1 MLPFPVA
8 NIHIMAKTGI
18 PKEPKI
24 YLCLLVLFVL
34 LVVIMPRTGKFN
46 YDYKKGSPWTYE
58 TLISEIEFPIL
69 KTAEQLQ
76 AEKDAAGSR
85 VVPCYKF
92 SEEAL
97 MKVLERYSNLPFA
110 TYPLLGNCTQ
120 TAILDIYNKGVM
132 TDESSASEE
141 NLSSVNPVIFIQ
153 KDKRSVKCPASD
165 VYTVS
170 NAKSALL
177 SKVKREFPDKPV
189 DSLLTANGVY
199 DIIVPNLI
207 YDKETTDLVHAES
220 VDYISPTRGYVN
232 AGQLIVT
239 KGEIVTAEIAQML
252 DSYKAEYEASLGY
265 NGPRAL
271 LWAGNAL
278 IALALILILFLSIFY
293 TNPAIFKELNR
304 YVYLL
309 FIFLLTTFTSVALDA
324 ADPSLL
330 YMTPFSL
337 AALFLLAF
345 FKKRVVLP
353 VYVLSLIPLLI
364 FAHNGTELFVLFLV
378 AGVITMYV
386 FQFYNRSWRQ
396 FVTALI
402 VFVALLLTFTGFRL
416 INDGSAFSD
425 YTLIAY
431 LFIGSL
437 LSVAGYPFIY
447 LFEKVFG
454 LVSNSRLLEL
464 ADTNNKLLR
473 ILAQKAPGTFQHCLQ
488 VMNLADAAARSIDA
502 NVLLVRAGALYHDIG
517 KTENPLCFIENE
529 SLGTDYHQGLT
540 PKESASVI
548 IRHVK
553 DGMALASRYKL
564 PEVVSDFILTHH
576 GTSCTAYFYNKYKEQ
591 GGDPADAGS
600 FCYDGRKPWTKE
612 QTIVMICDTLEAAS
626 RTLKD
631 NTPETFD
638 KFVENIVSAKVNAGQ
653 LDDSDI
659 SLKDLTRIKA
669 VLKSY
674 LAQIYHERVEYPK
687 NNP

>member
-1 MLPFPVA
+1 
-8 NIHIMAKTGI
+8 MAKTGI
-18 PKEPKI
+18 PRNPKI
-24 YLCLLVLFVL
+24 YLCLLILFVL
-34 LVVIMPRTGKFN
+34 LVAIMPKTGKFN

-69 KTAEQLQ
+69 KTPEQLQ

-85 VVPCYKF
+85 VVPCYRLSEDVLLKIIEDF
-92 SEEAL
+92 SGLRISDNPAL
-97 MKVLERYSNLPFA
+97 WSSVQE
-110 TYPLLGNCTQ
+110 
-120 TAILDIYNKGVM
+120 AILDVYDKGVM
-132 TDESSASEE
+132 ADEASASEE

-153 KDKRSVKCPASD
+153 KDKRAVKCPATD
-165 VYTVS
+165 IYTLS
-170 NAKSALL
+170 GAKAAVL
-177 SKVKREFPDKPV
+177 SRVKREFPGRPV
-189 DSLLTANGVY
+189 DSLLTASGVF
-199 DIIVPNLI
+199 DIFAPNLI

-220 VDYISPTRGYVN
+220 VDFISPTRGYVN

-265 NGPRAL
+265 DGPRAL
-271 LWAGNAL
+271 LWTGNAL

-293 TNPAIFKELNR
+293 TNPAIFSEMNR
-304 YVYLL
+304 FVYLL
-309 FIFLLTTFTSVALDA
+309 FIFLLAAFASVSVDA

-337 AALFLLAF
+337 EALFLLAF

-353 VYVLSLIPLLI
+353 VYVLSLLPLLI
-364 FAHNGTELFVLFLV
+364 FAHNGIELFVLYLV

-386 FQFYNRSWRQ
+386 FQFYNRGWRQ

-402 VFVALLLTFTGFRL
+402 VFIALLLTVVGFRL
-416 INDGSAFSD
+416 IIDGSAFSD
-425 YTLIAY
+425 YTLMAY
-431 LFIGSL
+431 LFIGSI

-447 LFEKVFG
+447 LFEKIFG

-473 ILAQKAPGTFQHCLQ
+473 ILAQKAPGTFQHSLQ

-517 KTENPLCFIENE
+517 KTENPLCFVENE

-540 PKESASVI
+540 PKESATMI

-553 DGMALASRYKL
+553 DGMALASRYNL

-576 GTSCTAYFYNKYKEQ
+576 GTSSTAYFYNKFKEQ
-591 GGDPADAGS
+591 GGDPDDSAA
-600 FCYDGRKPWTKE
+600 FFYDGRKPWTKE

-631 NTPETFD
+631 NSKETFD
-638 KFVENIVSAKVNAGQ
+638 KFVEDIVSAKINAGQ

-659 SLKDLTRIKA
+659 SLKDLTRIKS

>member
-1 MLPFPVA
+1 
-8 NIHIMAKTGI
+8 MAKTGI

-24 YLCLLVLFVL
+24 YLCLLILFIL
-34 LVVIMPRTGKFN
+34 LVLIMPKTGKFN

-69 KTAEQLQ
+69 KTPEQLQ

-92 SEEAL
+92 SEDVL
-97 MKVLERYSNLPFA
+97 LKVQESFSHLPIA
-110 TYPLLGNCTQ
+110 ADPAVGHSAQ
-120 TAILDIYNKGVM
+120 TAILSVYSKGVM
-132 TDESSASEE
+132 ADEASASED
-141 NLSSVNPVIFIQ
+141 NLSSINPVIFIQ
-153 KDKRSVKCPASD
+153 KDKRAAKFPTSD
-165 VYTVS
+165 IYTVS
-170 NAKSALL
+170 SAKAAVL
-177 SKVKREFPDKPV
+177 SKVKREFPGKAV
-189 DSLLTANGVY
+189 DSILTASGVY
-199 DIIVPNLI
+199 DIFVPNLV

-252 DSYKAEYEASLGY
+252 DSYKAEYEVSLGY

-271 LWAGNAL
+271 LWTGNAL

-293 TNPAIFKELNR
+293 TNPAIFQEFNR

-309 FIFLLTTFTSVALDA
+309 FIFLLTTFASVTLDA
-324 ADPSLL
+324 VNPSFL

-364 FAHNGTELFVLFLV
+364 FAHNGIELFVLFLV

-386 FQFYNRSWRQ
+386 FQYYNRGWRQ

-402 VFVALLLTFTGFRL
+402 VFVALLLTFTGFRF

-431 LFIGSL
+431 LFFGSL

-464 ADTNNKLLR
+464 ADTNNKPLR
-473 ILAQKAPGTFQHCLQ
+473 LLAQKAPGTFQHSLQ

-517 KTENPLCFIENE
+517 KTENPLCFVENE
-529 SLGTDYHQGLT
+529 SLGTDYHQGLS
-540 PKESASVI
+540 PEESAATI

-553 DGMALASRYKL
+553 DGMALAAKYNI
-564 PEVVSDFILTHH
+564 PAVVSDFILTHH
-576 GTSCTAYFYNKYKEQ
+576 GTSCTAYFYNKFKEQ
-591 GGDPADAGS
+591 GGNPEDAS
-600 FCYDGRKPWTKE
+600 AFYYDGKKPWTKE

-631 NTPETFD
+631 NSPETFD
-638 KFVENIVSAKVNAGQ
+638 KFVENIVSAKINAGQ

>member
-1 MLPFPVA
+1 M
-8 NIHIMAKTGI
+8 
-18 PKEPKI
+18 PK
-24 YLCLLVLFVL
+24 
-34 LVVIMPRTGKFN
+34 TGKFN

-69 KTAEQLQ
+69 KTPEQLQ

-85 VVPCYKF
+85 VVPCYRLSEDVLLKIIEDF
-92 SEEAL
+92 SGLRISDNPAL
-97 MKVLERYSNLPFA
+97 WSSVQE
-110 TYPLLGNCTQ
+110 
-120 TAILDIYNKGVM
+120 AILDVYDKGVM
-132 TDESSASEE
+132 ADEASASEE

-153 KDKRSVKCPASD
+153 KDKRAVKCPATD
-165 VYTVS
+165 IYTLS
-170 NAKSALL
+170 GAKAAVL
-177 SKVKREFPDKPV
+177 SRVKREFPGRPV
-189 DSLLTANGVY
+189 DSLLTASGVF
-199 DIIVPNLI
+199 DIFAPNLI

-220 VDYISPTRGYVN
+220 VDFISPTRGYVN

-265 NGPRAL
+265 DGPRAL
-271 LWAGNAL
+271 LWTGNAL

-293 TNPAIFKELNR
+293 TNPAIFSEMNR
-304 YVYLL
+304 FVYLL
-309 FIFLLTTFTSVALDA
+309 FIFLLAAFASVSVDA

-337 AALFLLAF
+337 EALFLLAF

-353 VYVLSLIPLLI
+353 VYVLSLLPLLI
-364 FAHNGTELFVLFLV
+364 FAHNGIELFVLYLV

-386 FQFYNRSWRQ
+386 FQFYNRGWRQ

-402 VFVALLLTFTGFRL
+402 VFFALLLTFVGFRL

-425 YTLIAY
+425 YTLMAY
-431 LFIGSL
+431 LFIGSI

-447 LFEKVFG
+447 LFEKIFG

-473 ILAQKAPGTFQHCLQ
+473 ILAQKAPGTFQHSLQ

-517 KTENPLCFIENE
+517 KTKNPAFFTENQNGVNPLDNMSRI
-529 SLGTDYHQGLT
+529 DAAHI
-540 PKESASVI
+540 VI
-548 IRHVK
+548 NHVT
-553 DGMALASRYKL
+553 DGMRLAEKYNL
-564 PEVVSDFILTHH
+564 PTIISDFIITHH
-576 GTSCTAYFYNKYKEQ
+576 GTSCAAYFYNKYIQE
-591 GGDPADAGS
+591 GGDPANADEFFYKGK
-600 FCYDGRKPWTKE
+600 KPWTKE
-612 QTIVMICDTLEAAS
+612 QTILMICDSIEAAS

-631 NTPETFD
+631 TSPETFD
-638 KFVENIVSAKVNAGQ
+638 KFVESIVASKINAGQ
-653 LDDSDI
+653 LDNADI
-659 SLKDLTRIKA
+659 SLKELCRIKS

-674 LAQIYHERVEYPK
+674 LGQIYHERIVYPK
-687 NNP
+687 LDK